1 MLILRIFAGL
11 LIAVLALSL
20 GMFIVT
26 GDRRWLRFAAQALV
40 AVLIILL
47 IILVVFAIERVVLLG

>member
-20 GMFIVT
+20 SMFIVT
-26 GDRRWLRFAAQALV
+26 GNRRWLRFAAQSLV
-40 AVLIILL
+40 VALIILL
-47 IILVVFAIERVVLLG
+47 IIFAFFAFERVALSG